1 MPRKTDRVHKQGEE
15 SRQAILKA
23 TLEIAATSGYDGTT
37 VAKVVERTGLPASS
51 IYWHFGNK
59 EKLLAATLEYSYRQW
74 RPTAPTWV
82 SREEPE
88 DLRERIEQRFQ
99 RAALSLVETPQ
110 FWQLGLLLTLQKRVK
125 EPEARARYLE
135 VRRDTEDAMSTWW
148 MEVLLPE
155 AFPDEEARTAA
166 ARTVAR
172 THMVLMD
179 GLFVHVRSSTAK
191 DVRRLTALVA
201 AGWATHLQELGWAR

>member
-1 MPRKTDRVHKQGEE
+1 MPRKTDRVHKQGEI
-15 SRQAILKA
+15 SRDAILRA
-23 TLEIAATSGYDGTT
+23 TLEIAASSGYDGTT
-37 VAKVVERTGLPASS
+37 VAKVVDRTGLPASS

-82 SREEPE
+82 RRDEPH

-99 RAALSLVETPQ
+99 RAAQSLVETPQ

-135 VRRDTEDAMSTWW
+135 VRRDTEDAMAQWW
-148 MEVLLPE
+148 TEVLLPE
-155 AFPDEEARTAA
+155 AFDDDEALAAA
-166 ARTVAR
+166 ARRVAR

-179 GLFVHVRSSTAK
+179 GLFVHVRSSSAK
-191 DVRRLTALVA
+191 DVRRLTTLVA
-201 AGWATHLQELGWAR
+201 AGWAEHLQDIGWAR

>member
-15 SRQAILKA
+15 SKESILRA

-59 EKLLAATLEYSYRQW
+59 DQLLAATLEYSYRQW

-82 SREEPE
+82 ERAEPE
-88 DLRERIEQRFQ
+88 DLRERVEQRFQ
-99 RAALSLVETPQ
+99 RAAQSLVDTPQ

-125 EPEARARYLE
+125 QPEARARYLD
-135 VRRDTEDAMSTWW
+135 VRRDTEDAMARWW
-148 MEVLLPE
+148 TEVLLPE
-155 AFPDEEARTAA
+155 AFPDESARLAA
-166 ARTVAR
+166 AQRVAR

-179 GLFVHVRSSTAK
+179 GLFVHVRSSSPK
-191 DVRRLTALVA
+191 DVRRLTSLLAM
-201 AGWATHLQELGWAR
+201 GWSAHLRELGWAR

>member
-15 SRQAILKA
+15 SREAILRA
-23 TLEIAATSGYDGTT
+23 TLEIAASSGYDGTS

-59 EKLLAATLEYSYRQW
+59 EKLLAATVEYSYRQW

-82 SREEPE
+82 RRDEPD

-99 RAALSLVETPQ
+99 RAARSLIDTPQ

-135 VRRDTEDAMSTWW
+135 VRRDTEDAMAGWW
-148 MEVLLPE
+148 TEVLLPE
-155 AFPDEEARTAA
+155 AFPDEEARVTA

-179 GLFVHVRSSTAK
+179 GLFIHVRSGSPK

-201 AGWATHLQELGWAR
+201 SGWAAHLQELGWAR

>member
-1 MPRKTDRVHKQGEE
+1 MPRKTDRVHKQGEA
-15 SRQAILKA
+15 SRDAILRA

-82 SREEPE
+82 RREEPD
-88 DLRERIEQRFQ
+88 DLRTRIEQRFQ
-99 RAALSLVETPQ
+99 RAAQSLVDTPQ

-125 EPEARARYLE
+125 EPEARRRYLE
-135 VRRDTEDAMSTWW
+135 VRRDTEDVMADWW
-148 MEVLLPE
+148 TEVLLPE
-155 AFPDEEARTAA
+155 AFPDEQARIAA
-166 ARTVAR
+166 ARRVAR

-179 GLFVHVRSSTAK
+179 GLFIHVRSSSAK
-191 DVRRLTALVA
+191 DVRRLTSLVA
-201 AGWATHLQELGWAR
+201 AGWAGHLQELGWAR

>member
-1 MPRKTDRVHKQGEE
+1 MPRKTARVHKQGEA
-15 SRQAILKA
+15 SREAILQA
-23 TLEIAATSGYDGTT
+23 TLEIAASSGYDGTT

-59 EKLLAATLEYSYRQW
+59 EKLLAATLEHSYRQW

-82 SREEPE
+82 RREEPA

-135 VRRDTEDAMSTWW
+135 VRRDTEDTMAAWW
-148 MEVLLPE
+148 TEVLLPG
-155 AFPDEEARTAA
+155 AFADEEARLAA
-166 ARTVAR
+166 AQRVAR

-179 GLFVHVRSSTAK
+179 GLFVQVRSSSAK
-191 DVRRLTALVA
+191 DVRRLTSLMA
-201 AGWATHLQELGWAR
+201 AGWAAHLQEIGWAR

>member
-15 SRQAILKA
+15 SREAILRA
-23 TLEIAATSGYDGTT
+23 TLEIAASSGYDGTT
-37 VAKVVERTGLPASS
+37 VAKVVEQTGLPASS

-82 SREEPE
+82 RRDEPD

-99 RAALSLVETPQ
+99 RAARSLIDTPQ

-125 EPEARARYLE
+125 EPEARERYLE
-135 VRRDTEDAMSTWW
+135 VRRDTEDAMAGWW
-148 MEVLLPE
+148 TEVLLPE
-155 AFPDEEARTAA
+155 AFPDEEARVVA
-166 ARTVAR
+166 ARTIAR

-179 GLFVHVRSSTAK
+179 GLFIHVRSGSPK
-191 DVRRLTALVA
+191 DVRRLSALVA
-201 AGWATHLQELGWAR
+201 AGWAAHLQELGWAR